1 MDFSPIT
8 FLLRYESYLIKKGV
22 KIIKKSILSAP
33 RSFQLRIH
41 YCNAY
46 HIDDFSNGT
55 AHLQNVITM
64 IHEMTSKTQLANQF
78 QIPSRTLCRW
88 IQEICDAVEPPQAS
102 VFGVAQGM
110 VPIPEYP
117 LAPTVYRWRQNKSM
131 KDADP
136 SQCDVRCGTAGGCF
150 PCASIPPVCGAI

>member
-1 MDFSPIT
+1 MADLPNPHQGFGLGIQPDP
-8 FLLRYESYLIKKGV
+8 R
-22 KIIKKSILSAP
+22 KSI
-33 RSFQLRIH
+33 QQIH
-41 YCNAY
+41 ENFIAELASLTYEAKGQIIRDY
-46 HIDDFSNGT
+46 
-55 AHLQNVITM
+55 VRRTM